1 MGIGLA
7 EILSQLLFRI
17 MLVPA
22 AIGGW
27 ALWMVPKRR
36 NRNHDHKAGM

>member
-7 EILSQLLFRI
+7 EVLILL
-17 MLVPA
+17 LVPA
-22 AIGGW
+22 AIAGL

-36 NRNHDHKAGM
+36 NRNHDHKDGS